1 MNEQVALFG
10 QDDGAERAAEGAAPD
25 AEPRGPAPEGAGP
38 APGLDSADP
47 DLELAARQL
56 EASSE
61 YRVLRR
67 LRPPQ
72 RYAEAGPGAQ
82 LQHGLYVDVET
93 TGLDAGRDAIIELGL
108 VEFAFDANGT
118 VYGIGTI
125 LSEFEDPG
133 RPIPPEITRIT
144 GIRDAQVRGKR
155 LPDDAVAALVERA
168 HLIVAHNAAFDRPF
182 LERRLPPFEGK
193 AWACSLADV
202 DWSSAGFE
210 SQKLE
215 YLAYRSGFF
224 YDGHR
229 AANDCQ
235 AGVHLLATPLPG
247 TPEPALASLLRNA
260 RRTSIRLWAEHSPF
274 ESKDALKE
282 RGYRWSA
289 SGRVWWRDLPETEHD
304 AERAWLARHVY
315 RRQVPLPY
323 LEITAQLRY
332 SARIP
337 ETVPATAKRR

>member
-10 QDDGAERAAEGAAPD
+10 PDGAEHAAQGAGPE
-25 AEPRGPAPEGAGP
+25 AEPRRPASEGAGP
-38 APGLDSADP
+38 APGHGGPDP
-47 DLELAARQL
+47 DLELAAARL
-56 EASSE
+56 DASPD

-72 RYAEAGPGAQ
+72 RYAEAGPATQ

-93 TGLDAGRDAIIELGL
+93 TGLDASRDAIIELGL
-108 VEFAFDANGT
+108 VAFEFDADGN
-118 VYGIGTI
+118 VYGIGTT
-125 LSEFEDPG
+125 LSELEDPG

-144 GIRDAQVRGKR
+144 GIRDEHVRGKR
-155 LPDDAVAALVERA
+155 LPDDEVAALVERA
-168 HLIVAHNAAFDRPF
+168 HLIVAHNAGFDRPF
-182 LERRLPPFEGK
+182 LERRLPSFTEK
-193 AWACSLADV
+193 AWACSQTDV
-202 DWSSAGFE
+202 DWSTAGFE
-210 SQKLE
+210 SRKLE

-235 AGVHLLATPLPG
+235 AGVHLLATPLG
-247 TPEPALASLLRNA
+247 TSSEPALADLLRTMQ
-260 RRTSIRLWAEHSPF
+260 RTSVRLWAENSPF

-289 SGRVWWRDLPETEHD
+289 SGRVWWRDLPEPDHD

-315 RRQVPLPY
+315 RREVPLPY
-323 LEITAQLRY
+323 LEVTALLRY

-337 ETVPATAKRR
+337 EVPPATVKRR